1 MAMSGC
7 TPGKPFALS
16 SLVVVSESGD
26 VLRAGTALPSLMLLE
41 KFFMLPPVR
50 IHGSCHKVHE
60 KLRDKVCK
68 REARF

>member
-26 VLRAGTALPSLMLLE
+26 VLRAGTALPSLNAGRVI
-41 KFFMLPPVR
+41 FMLSPVR
-50 IHGSCHKVHE
+50 IHGSCQRLQE
-60 KLRDKVCK
+60 KLRDKACK
-68 REARF
+68 VR